1 MDNREIAIQIKM
13 TAKQT
18 SDFFREMADC
28 IEGKEFQN
36 KVLPK
41 DDISGFKKIKIE
53 AKKEEK
59 DIFSLKMK
67 IKCKDK
73 SEKIGKIFVTDSN
86 IKKRP
91 SYKDVKKRMKKSFK
105 EISHSL
111 TKDSFPSEEIIKLF
125 LSDSELMISYPKD
138 GDEYYADYERACNEL
153 KESFEKRDLDSCKT
167 KCYELNQIKTVC
179 HNKYK

>member
-1 MDNREIAIQIKM
+1 MDNREIEIQIKM
-13 TAKQT
+13 TAQQT
-18 SDFFREMADC
+18 SDFFREIADC

-41 DDISGFKKIKIE
+41 DDISGLKKIKIE

-73 SEKIGKIFVTDSN
+73 SEKIGKIFVTDGN
-86 IKKRP
+86 IKKKP
-91 SYKDVKKRMKKSFK
+91 SCKDVKKRMKKSFK

-111 TKDSFPSEEIIKLF
+111 TKDSFPSEEIMKSF
-125 LSDSELMISYPKD
+125 LYDSELMITYPKD
-138 GDEYYADYERACNEL
+138 GEDYADYERACNEL
-153 KESFEKRDLDSCKT
+153 KEAFEKRDLDSCKA